1 MVIVYT
7 LEKGAALHIVN
18 VCNGSGNNYTGFP
31 IIYRITVVSHIP
43 IYRMLLLMKPN
54 TRVRLAFYTYYVHA
68 FGARCRTTVCLTSG
82 KSRVTRSSRFV
93 ILNLTF
99 AAKGHHSS
107 LWPNA
112 TTFAKS
118 QNQDKIVTFS

>member
-1 MVIVYT
+1 MVMCIYWK
-7 LEKGAALHIVN
+7 KGAALLVLS

-31 IIYRITVVSHIP
+31 IIYHITVVSHIP

-68 FGARCRTTVCLTSG
+68 FGARCWTTVCLTSG

-99 AAKGHHSS
+99 AVKGHHSS
-107 LWPNA
+107 LWPDA
-112 TTFAKS
+112 TIF
-118 QNQDKIVTFS
+118 